1 MMGLHRVFQMTRF
14 RCSTIIFPD
23 EPPILVQKGDNQHK
37 RHIEIIDVKVECRLI
52 YYYNNY

>member
-23 EPPILVQKGDNQHK
+23 EPPISVQKGDNQHK